1 MYRERMDHEE
11 DPYHQF
17 MSDGAQLWRRLTP
30 NGENFTFRD
39 PFKEL
44 PIEIQLKKQEAKRV
58 RVEKVQEKQ
67 EAKRMRVEKAQEKQM
82 LLADSRRNSLR
93 RLRSIRAA
101 MKVARAEAR
110 KKNKQ
115 DKQDS
120 IRNRILRRLA
130 KDKQGNLT

>member
-39 PFKEL
+39 PFEEL
-44 PIEIQLKKQEAKRV
+44 PIEIQLK
-58 RVEKVQEKQ
+58 KQ

-82 LLADSRRNSLR
+82 LMADSRRNTLR
-93 RLRSIRAA
+93 RPLNPSRNESGQSWCQEEEEAGQ
-101 MKVARAEAR
+101 ARFYS
-110 KKNKQ
+110 K
-115 DKQDS
+115 
-120 IRNRILRRLA
+120 
-130 KDKQGNLT
+130 